1 MIIGTLSNVNVREVW
16 PNESSNFTPWLAE
29 NLEQLSDAIGMPLT
43 AEATEVEVGGFYT
56 DIVAV
61 NPDTGKHV
69 LIENQLE
76 TTDYKHLGQILT
88 YLAGLDAETVIWIA
102 PEFHSAHLSA
112 IRWLNERTVEPTA
125 FVAVRIRAIRIGE
138 DTPVAPLFEVLKK
151 SSGWERQLRV
161 SIQKAA
167 GPKDPVP
174 MEFCADYRREHPDD
188 GIREGFANTNVW
200 HQVMNRQ
207 IVISQ
212 YLAMRTVGIYVRRGW
227 EMSQEQVLDKARL
240 LQETLE
246 HELGTGMAEPNSGDN
261 QMYGNALAIDTRNR
275 ANWPQMIE
283 WLHAHLVMYHQAVA
297 AAAGAGTAS
306 D

>member
-1 MIIGTLSNVNVREVW
+1 MTIGTLSNVNVRQVW
-16 PNESSNFTPWLAE
+16 PNEASDFTPWLAE
-29 NLEQLSDAIGMPLT
+29 NLEQLAEAIGMPLT
-43 AEATEVEVGGFYT
+43 AEATEVEVDGFYA

-61 NPDTGKHV
+61 NPDTGKRV

-76 TTDYKHLGQILT
+76 TTDHKHLGQILT

-138 DTPVAPLFEVLKK
+138 ATPIAPLFEVLEKP
-151 SSGWERQLRV
+151 SGWERQLRV
-161 SIQKAA
+161 SVQKAA

-174 MEFCADYRREHPDD
+174 MEFWSAYRLEHPND
-188 GIREGFANTNVW
+188 GVKEGHADTNLW
-200 HQVMNRQ
+200 HPVMDRD
-207 IVISQ
+207 IVIGQ
-212 YLAMRTVGIYVRRGW
+212 YFAMRSVGIYVRAGW
-227 EMSQEQVLDKARL
+227 KRSKEQILDKARMIQEP
-240 LQETLE
+240 LQRELET
-246 HELGTGMAEPNSGDN
+246 TVWEPSNDGDW
-261 QMYGNALAIDTRNR
+261 MYVNTLDLDTRNR

-283 WLHAHLVMYHQAVA
+283 WLHDHLVKYRQAVEA
-297 AAAGAGTAS
+297 AEASVAA

>member
-1 MIIGTLSNVNVREVW
+1 MIIETLSNVNVREVW
-16 PNESSNFTPWLAE
+16 PNESSDFTPWLAE
-29 NLEQLSDAIGMPLT
+29 NLEQLADAIGMPLT
-43 AEATEVEVGGFYT
+43 AEATEVEVGGFYA

-76 TTDYKHLGQILT
+76 TTDHKHLGQILT
-88 YLAGLDAETVIWIA
+88 YLAGLDDEAVIWIA

-125 FVAVRIRAIRIGE
+125 FVAVRIRAIRTGE
-138 DTPVAPLFEVLKK
+138 DTQIAPLFEVLEKP
-151 SSGWERQLRV
+151 SGWERLLRLSV
-161 SIQKAA
+161 QNAA
-167 GPKDPVP
+167 GPKDTVP
-174 MEFCADYRREHPDD
+174 MEFWAAYRREHPDD
-188 GIREGFANTNVW
+188 GIREGYAHTNVW
-200 HQVMNRQ
+200 HPVMDRE

-212 YLAMRTVGIYVRRGW
+212 YLTMRSVGIYVRRGW

-240 LQETLE
+240 LQEPLE
-246 HELGTGMAEPNSGDN
+246 HELGTAMAEPNSGDN
-261 QMYGNALAIDTRNR
+261 HMYGNALDIDTRNR

-297 AAAGAGTAS
+297 AAAGTGTAS